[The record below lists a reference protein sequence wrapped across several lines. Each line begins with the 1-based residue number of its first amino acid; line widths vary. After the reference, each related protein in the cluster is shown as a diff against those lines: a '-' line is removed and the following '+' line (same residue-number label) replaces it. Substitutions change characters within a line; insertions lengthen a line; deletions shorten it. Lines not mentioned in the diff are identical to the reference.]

1 MSDFLIKRVPGS
13 LNLRIKSQWWTLFE
27 SFIIYCQKW
36 QTMRSLVF
44 SYWSRFLIQGLSR
57 LLLLMKVEESL
68 RLDLRNFPNL
78 LIINS
83 SFIVIDRCSRTQHLI
98 VTQFCSWFMLPYLIY
113 LVKILV
119 ILSQYWLILMLA
131 FIWCLN

>member
-1 MSDFLIKRVPGS
+1 VSDFLIKRVPGS
-13 LNLRIKSQWWTLFE
+13 LNLRIKSQWRTLFE
-27 SFIIYCQKW
+27 GFIIYCQEW

-68 RLDLRNFPNL
+68 RLDLSNFPNL

-83 SFIVIDRCSRTQHLI
+83 SFIVIDRCSRAQHLI
-98 VTQFCSWFMLPYLIY
+98 VTQFCSWFILPYLIY

-119 ILSQYWLILMLA
+119 IFSQNWLILMLA